1 MPDELEQLKQAARE
15 AAHEIAWTLALRLAY
30 ALVARLE
37 AAAAKSRATDRPQ
50 SDVPHVRAAEAPPG
64 RLQRAR

>member
-15 AAHEIAWTLALRLAY
+15 VAHELAWMLALRVAH

-37 AAAAKSRATDRPQ
+37 AAAAKSRVTDRPQ
-50 SDVPHVRAAEAPPG
+50 SDAPHAPAAEAPPG
-64 RLQRAR
+64 RLQRAH